1 MAHWKEGG
9 HKEQC
14 KALQASAAEVGGV
27 PNGGL
32 AESLAALST
41 SLLKNLLAEL
51 GETAHGC
58 IEKVDLVRRAVDAI
72 ERSTGKRSTAE
83 GATTSTPQASTTRS
97 GNASAKNHAKSDFHP
112 RTSASGTSLIES
124 DGSDEEFFDAVD
136 GDATPLA
143 KGSVSARAV
152 NVHDD
157 DGEVS
162 VMSLESHPPPIR
174 SGRGYPGDA
183 RLTNVGCDTS
193 AAKRVPKSNVN
204 HPAASSWQEWQDYT
218 ETSRRKL
225 GPMHVKTLN
234 ANAHLAQLLSQEGM
248 FDRSLS
254 LFREILPIMKRVM
267 GPNHKATLH
276 TCAQYALALMASGQ
290 WIEAEAVLVTTLPA
304 MKRVCGPKNKKTI
317 ALIDML
323 DYIRN
328 PARRK

>member
-1 MAHWKEGG
+1 
-9 HKEQC
+9 
-14 KALQASAAEVGGV
+14 
-27 PNGGL
+27 
-32 AESLAALST
+32 
-41 SLLKNLLAEL
+41 
-51 GETAHGC
+51 
-58 IEKVDLVRRAVDAI
+58 
-72 ERSTGKRSTAE
+72 
-83 GATTSTPQASTTRS
+83 
-97 GNASAKNHAKSDFHP
+97 
-112 RTSASGTSLIES
+112 
-124 DGSDEEFFDAVD
+124 
-136 GDATPLA
+136 
-143 KGSVSARAV
+143 
-152 NVHDD
+152 
-157 DGEVS
+157 
-162 VMSLESHPPPIR
+162 MSLESHPPPIR